1 MTHEQYTK
9 GSMPSV
15 SSAFTWY
22 GLHGIY
28 NQVAVSAVKSKKG
41 NRRKR
46 AEGLLSYKELHT
58 EERLTTT
65 EFYYGD

>member
-9 GSMPSV
+9 GSMPSA
-15 SSAFTWY
+15 SSVFTWY